1 MRAANLAFSIATL
14 PLMLMAQCWP
24 APGAEIRS
32 GDEVVIKADETI
44 KDDLYVL
51 GRQVT
56 IDGTVEGDVVAFAQR
71 VTVNGAVKGH
81 IMAAGQTVI
90 LGGSSDGAR
99 VAGQAIK
106 LDSKANLD
114 GDLLAAGMSLECSK
128 ESSIVGD
135 ALFAG
140 YQGLFA
146 GQIGADLRGAMSNCR
161 LAGTV
166 GGDVDL
172 KVGEKNSPPATTF
185 GQQPPGVSLPS
196 VTGGLAIADSAELE
210 GDLTYRAP
218 DEASI
223 DSQAKVS
230 GEVKHVLPEPT
241 HKGAAAAAKPTI
253 DSKALGRLKHV
264 ICVGLIGFLAILVF
278 PRWSTE
284 RSDAIR
290 TRPAASFVSGIAG
303 IVAFFVLL
311 FVLLFVI
318 AIGALLLSAIRLN
331 ELVPLMVISG
341 MVGYAALVVGF
352 WLVFA
357 FLAEALTGLAIGRSA
372 MGNESLAARAG
383 ALIVGVLLI
392 GIVLSVPYL
401 GALLGLIVVI
411 FGIGS
416 ICLWLIAPGAPQSF
430 AIQAPI
436 KAMSVPESMR
446 H

>member
-1 MRAANLAFSIATL
+1 MRAALLAFSIAML
-14 PLMLMAQCWP
+14 PLMTVAQCLP
-24 APGAEIRS
+24 AWGAEIRS
-32 GDEVVIKADETI
+32 GDEVIIKADETI
-44 KDDLYVL
+44 KDDLYVF

-56 IDGTVEGDVVAFAQR
+56 IDGTVEGDVVAFAQQ
-71 VTVNGAVKGH
+71 VTVNGTVKGH

-99 VAGQAIK
+99 VAGQALK

-146 GQIGADLRGAMSNCR
+146 GQIGSDLRGAMSNCR

-185 GQQPPGVSLPS
+185 GQQPPGVSLPN
-196 VTGGLAIADSAELE
+196 VAGGLAIVESAELE

-218 DEASI
+218 NEASI
-223 DSQAKVS
+223 DSKAKVG
-230 GEVKHVLPEPT
+230 GEVKHLLPEPT
-241 HKGAAAAAKPTI
+241 TKGAAAPPKPTI
-253 DSKALGRLKHV
+253 ASKAFGRLKHM
-264 ICVGLIGFLAILVF
+264 ICVGLVGLLGLVLF

-284 RSDAIR
+284 WADAIR
-290 TRPAASFVSGIAG
+290 TRPAASFVSGVVG
-303 IVAFFVLL
+303 VVAFFVLL
-311 FVLLFVI
+311 FVLLVVI
-318 AIGALLLSAIRLN
+318 VIGALLLSAIRLN
-331 ELVPLMVISG
+331 ELVPMMLIGG
-341 MVGYAALVVGF
+341 MVGSAALIVGF

-357 FLAEALTGLAIGRSA
+357 FLAEALAGLAIGRSA
-372 MGNESLAARAG
+372 MNDESLGARAG
-383 ALIVGVLLI
+383 ALVVGVLLL

-401 GALLGLIVVI
+401 GAILGLIVVI

-416 ICLWLIAPGAPQSF
+416 ICLWLIAPPAPQSF
-430 AIQAPI
+430 AVAAPI
-436 KAMSVPESMR
+436 KAVAVPG
-446 H
+446 